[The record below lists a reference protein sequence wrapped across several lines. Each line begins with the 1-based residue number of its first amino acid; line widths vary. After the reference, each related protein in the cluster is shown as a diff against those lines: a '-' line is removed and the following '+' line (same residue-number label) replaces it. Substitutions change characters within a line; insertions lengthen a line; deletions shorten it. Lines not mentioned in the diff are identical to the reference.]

1 MDGSFRTYASK
12 MDLQLHLFLFFIS
25 LQIWD
30 VLTNEEVVQM
40 VASAPTRSVAARSLV
55 ESAVRNWRHKY
66 PTSKVDD
73 CAVVC
78 LYLDNM
84 AVHSATEEK
93 TSMETY
99 SEPTDLMPSSY
110 THYHH
115 PRRETSANILTDAR
129 APPNKDEGPKEIEE
143 GSKEIQEGPKEIE
156 PSASRRHRS
165 LAEWMVASEAE
176 EWHALEGIVRV
187 NSLVGLPRF
196 QEGDRRAE
204 GQPRRAM

>member
-1 MDGSFRTYASK
+1 
-12 MDLQLHLFLFFIS
+12 
-25 LQIWD
+25 
-30 VLTNEEVVQM
+30 
-40 VASAPTRSVAARSLV
+40 
-55 ESAVRNWRHKY
+55 
-66 PTSKVDD
+66 
-73 CAVVC
+73 
-78 LYLDNM
+78 
-84 AVHSATEEK
+84 
-93 TSMETY
+93 METY
-99 SEPTDLMPSSY
+99 SEPTDRMPSSY
-110 THYHH
+110 TDHHH

-129 APPNKDEGPKEIEE
+129 APPNKDAGPKEIQE

-196 QEGDRRAE
+196 QEGDRRGE